1 MVHSTGSTSA
11 LVPTRVTDNRYEVP
25 RADCFKCI
33 RKAYGRMDVRWA
45 VMLKPPLGGQK

>member
-1 MVHSTGSTSA
+1 MHSTGSTSA

-25 RADCFKCI
+25 RADSEGAI
-33 RKAYGRMDVRWA
+33 RKAYWRTDARLA